1 VPWGSRPVGPAS
13 LKLELS
19 ATVAPT
25 VLNEFLQ
32 GLEDNLSLLS
42 AEERSSISDFIDS
55 LDDSLSLSQLQGRLS
70 GFLNRHQDLDRKLI
84 PSLHPLP
91 LSEAPTPEGWR
102 VAGIAPTP
110 NAKEFKSQIR
120 NIMLR
125 PTTPPPKDGGS
136 QPKR

>member
-1 VPWGSRPVGPAS
+1 M
-13 LKLELS
+13 
-19 ATVAPT
+19 VAPT

-32 GLEDNLSLLS
+32 GLEDNVSLLS
-42 AEERSSISDFIDS
+42 AEERSSILDFVDS
-55 LDDSLSLSQLQGRLS
+55 LDDSLSPSQLEGRLS
-70 GFLNRHQDLDRKLI
+70 GFLNRHQDLDHKLI

-91 LSEAPTPEGWR
+91 LSETPTHGGTR
-102 VAGIAPTP
+102 VAGTTPTS

>member
-1 VPWGSRPVGPAS
+1 M
-13 LKLELS
+13 
-19 ATVAPT
+19 VAPT

-32 GLEDNLSLLS
+32 GLEDNVSRLS
-42 AEERSSISDFIDS
+42 AEERSSILDFVDS
-55 LDDSLSLSQLQGRLS
+55 LDDSLSPSQLEGRLS

-84 PSLHPLP
+84 PSLHPLHLPEP
-91 LSEAPTPEGWR
+91 LTSEGTR
-102 VAGIAPTP
+102 VAGTTPTS
-110 NAKEFKSQIR
+110 NAKEFKGQIL

>member
-1 VPWGSRPVGPAS
+1 M
-13 LKLELS
+13 S
-19 ATVAPT
+19 AMVAPT

-42 AEERSSISDFIDS
+42 ADERSSLSDFVDS
-55 LDDSLSLSQLQGRLS
+55 LDDTLSPSQLEGRLS

-91 LSEAPTPEGWR
+91 LSATPTPERTR
-102 VAGIAPTP
+102 VAGTTPTP

>member
-1 VPWGSRPVGPAS
+1 MM
-13 LKLELS
+13 
-19 ATVAPT
+19 APT

-42 AEERSSISDFIDS
+42 AEEHSSILDFVDS
-55 LDDSLSLSQLQGRLS
+55 LDDNLGPSQLEGRLS

-84 PSLHPLP
+84 PSLHPLL
-91 LSEAPTPEGWR
+91 LSETPTPEGTR
-102 VAGIAPTP
+102 VAGTTPTS

-120 NIMLR
+120 NLMLR

>member
-1 VPWGSRPVGPAS
+1 M
-13 LKLELS
+13 
-19 ATVAPT
+19 VAQK
-25 VLNEFLQ
+25 VLDEFLQ

-42 AEERSSISDFIDS
+42 AEERSSISDFVDS
-55 LDDSLSLSQLQGRLS
+55 LDDTLSPSQLEGRLS
-70 GFLNRHQDLDRKLI
+70 GFLNRHQGLDRKLI

-91 LSEAPTPEGWR
+91 LSETPTPEGTR
-102 VAGIAPTP
+102 VAGTTPTS
-110 NAKEFKSQIR
+110 NAKEFKGQIR

>member
-1 VPWGSRPVGPAS
+1 M
-13 LKLELS
+13 
-19 ATVAPT
+19 APT

-70 GFLNRHQDLDRKLI
+70 GFLNRHQDLYRMLI

-91 LSEAPTPEGWR
+91 LAATPTPEGTR
-102 VAGIAPTP
+102 
-110 NAKEFKSQIR
+110 
-120 NIMLR
+120 
-125 PTTPPPKDGGS
+125 
-136 QPKR
+136 

>member
-1 VPWGSRPVGPAS
+1 M
-13 LKLELS
+13 
-19 ATVAPT
+19 APR
-25 VLNEFLQ
+25 VLDEFLQ
-32 GLEDNLSLLS
+32 GLEDNLILLS

-55 LDDSLSLSQLQGRLS
+55 LDDSLSPSQLDGRLS
-70 GFLNRHQDLDRKLI
+70 GFLNCHQDLERKLI

-91 LSEAPTPEGWR
+91 LSETPTPEGTR
-102 VAGIAPTP
+102 VAGTTPTS

>member
-1 VPWGSRPVGPAS
+1 M
-13 LKLELS
+13 
-19 ATVAPT
+19 VAPT
-25 VLNEFLQ
+25 VLNQFLQ

-42 AEERSSISDFIDS
+42 AEERSLISDFVDS
-55 LDDSLSLSQLQGRLS
+55 LDDSLSPSQLEGRLS

-91 LSEAPTPEGWR
+91 LSEAPTPEVWR
-102 VAGIAPTP
+102 LAGIALTP

>member
-1 VPWGSRPVGPAS
+1 MAS
-13 LKLELS
+13 
-19 ATVAPT
+19 T
-25 VLNEFLQ
+25 VLDEFLQ
-32 GLEDNLSLLS
+32 GLEDNISLLS
-42 AEERSSISDFIDS
+42 AEEHSLISDFIDS
-55 LDDSLSLSQLQGRLS
+55 LDDTLSPSQLQGRLS

-91 LSEAPTPEGWR
+91 LSETQTPEGMR
-102 VAGIAPTP
+102 VAGTTPTS

-125 PTTPPPKDGGS
+125 PTTTPPKDGGS

>member
-1 VPWGSRPVGPAS
+1 MV
-13 LKLELS
+13 
-19 ATVAPT
+19 TPT

-42 AEERSSISDFIDS
+42 AEERSSVLDFVDS
-55 LDDSLSLSQLQGRLS
+55 LDDTLNPSQLEGRLS
-70 GFLNRHQDLDRKLI
+70 GFLNRHQELDRKLI

-91 LSEAPTPEGWR
+91 FSATPTPEGTR
-102 VAGIAPTP
+102 VAGTTPTS

-125 PTTPPPKDGGS
+125 PTTPPPKDGES

>member
-1 VPWGSRPVGPAS
+1 MVAS
-13 LKLELS
+13 S
-19 ATVAPT
+19 
-25 VLNEFLQ
+25 VLNQFLQ

-42 AEERSSISDFIDS
+42 AEERSSLSDFVDS
-55 LDDSLSLSQLQGRLS
+55 LDDSLSPSQLEGRLS

-91 LSEAPTPEGWR
+91 LSETSTHEGTR
-102 VAGIAPTP
+102 VAGTTPTP

-125 PTTPPPKDGGS
+125 PPTPPPKDGGS

>member
-1 VPWGSRPVGPAS
+1 M
-13 LKLELS
+13 
-19 ATVAPT
+19 VAPT
-25 VLNEFLQ
+25 LLKEFLQ
-32 GLEDNLSLLS
+32 GLEVNLSLLS
-42 AEERSSISDFIDS
+42 AEERSSISDFVDS
-55 LDDSLSLSQLQGRLS
+55 LDDSLSPFQLEGRLS

-91 LSEAPTPEGWR
+91 ASESPTPEGTR
-102 VAGIAPTP
+102 VAGTTPTP
-110 NAKEFKSQIR
+110 NAKEFKGQIR